1 MLPIAPLMIEHR
13 LIERMINLV
22 RDEIEQIDLEKKI
35 DILFIDAAIDFIKIY
50 ADGTHHGKEED
61 ILFRDLSKKQ
71 ISKQHQKIMNELID
85 EHKYGRK
92 LTKELVM
99 AKERDIQDQGED
111 FNRVLEL
118 LNRLVEFY
126 PEHIRKED
134 KFFFIPC
141 MDYFSQKEKE
151 DMLQECWEFDRKMI
165 HEKYKSI
172 VKHWNQRKCPI

>member
-1 MLPIAPLMIEHR
+1 MLPIDPLMVEHR
-13 LIERMINLV
+13 LIERMINQV
-22 RDEIEQIDLEKKI
+22 RNEIEQIELEKKI
-35 DILFIDAAIDFIKIY
+35 DIVFIDAAIDFIKIY
-50 ADGTHHGKEED
+50 ADMTHHGKEEN

-92 LTKELVM
+92 LTQELVR
-99 AKERDIQDQGED
+99 AKEKDIQGQGED
-111 FNRVLEL
+111 FHRVLGL
-118 LNRLVEFY
+118 LNQLVEFY

-134 KFFFIPC
+134 KHFFIPC

-172 VKHWNQRKCPI
+172 VEHWSQNCPI

>member
-13 LIERMINLV
+13 LIERMINIV
-22 RDEIEQIDLEKKI
+22 RNEIEQIELEKKI
-35 DILFIDAAIDFIKIY
+35 DIIFIDDAIDFVKIY
-50 ADGTHHGKEED
+50 ADRTHHGKEED

-99 AKERDIQDQGED
+99 AKEKDIQGQGED
-111 FNRVLEL
+111 FYRVLEL

-134 KFFFIPC
+134 NHFFIPC

-172 VKHWNQRKCPI
+172 VEHWNQTNV